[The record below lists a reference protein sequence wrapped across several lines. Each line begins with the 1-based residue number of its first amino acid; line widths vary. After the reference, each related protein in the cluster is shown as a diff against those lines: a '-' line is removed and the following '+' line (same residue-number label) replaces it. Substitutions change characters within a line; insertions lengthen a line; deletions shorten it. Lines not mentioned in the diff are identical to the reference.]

1 MAEIGTIIDFVL
13 PFILGAGIGVF
24 FGVFVASLMNVSSA
38 DSREREWMEQIDK
51 NRADLEFLVWLWRS
65 HKSEMERF
73 VREYNRRDGG
83 KEQ

>member
-13 PFILGAGIGVF
+13 PFILGGGIGVF
-24 FGVFVASLMNVSSA
+24 FGVFIASLMNVSSA
-38 DSREREWMEQIDK
+38 DSREREWMEQVDK

-73 VREYNRRDGG
+73 VREYNNEGDD
-83 KEQ
+83 K